1 MCTCTSALS
10 GFGVWRGFQFVVCC
24 WQATLS
30 YSSVKHHI
38 NTTYLWKLIYCV
50 TKGDLSCLDL
60 YSLRR
65 QGGGI
70 FIPRDDLFPWQ
81 CSCSISHLLV
91 SPLALEVSMSLKTSF
106 RLCVCTCTWEFTYIL
121 GGGWI
126 SVLSYLFNCSQS
138 QLYGKDLLSSSLP
151 GIRFPEARTQSVFP
165 TLHIR

>member
-121 GGGWI
+121 GGEWI
-126 SVLSYLFNCSQS
+126 SVCLTFSIAPKANYMEKNCFHPVFLASGFQRPEH
-138 QLYGKDLLSSSLP
+138 KACFLP
-151 GIRFPEARTQSVFP
+151 CI
-165 TLHIR
+165 